1 MELQFNKEVCPCL
14 HFLTSQVQTQ
24 EQTQEVRLPDGMPDV
39 GRVLGAW
46 GQVLIRG
53 KEWRSSGMTVSGGVL
68 AWALYI
74 PEDGSEPR
82 MLDTWIPFQ
91 MKWDFEESQRDGTIH
106 VWPLLES
113 MDARCVS
120 ARKILFRS
128 TVAMLGEAMEPSSV
142 ELYRPGTV
150 PEDVQLLKNTYPTV
164 LPVEAGEKQ
173 FLIQEALETDADMD
187 KILRYCVKLQ
197 VKEQRILANRLVFR
211 GTVLLQV
218 LRDAN
223 GLSAWYTEVPFSQY
237 VDLDGSYNEEASA
250 TVRLIPTVLELEK
263 NEQGGL
269 ELKCGT
275 AAQYLIYERVMVD
288 AVEDAY
294 SPFRSVEM
302 QKSEWELPALLDCC
316 KQPVIAESQW
326 QNTGKVLDAVF
337 YCGYPQVQQDEN
349 VLEAKLAGQ
358 FQVLYTDEEGQLQ
371 GASVKGETRWEM
383 GSDKANRHRVFWQSG
398 FPEVETTVSGSSLRQ
413 EFQTQIDVYAHSP
426 VSCITGLQLG
436 EAVTPDPG
444 RPALILRRSSG
455 QQLWDIAKSTG
466 STVESIRNAN
476 GLTEAPDDDRMLL
489 IPVI

>member
-68 AWALYI
+68 SWALYI

-173 FLIQEALETDADMD
+173 FLIQEALETDADMG

-349 VLEAKLAGQ
+349 IVSEKELVLDLEPKKTAEIKIELPAECKIGCYVNIYLYDNEGYEVAKTQETADVKVVKETATRKLAELTDDVNEIIAEGDG
-358 FQVLYTDEEGQLQ
+358 FRYIGSEVHTSTLRSGVLG
-371 GASVKGETRWEM
+371 KGM
-383 GSDKANRHRVFWQSG
+383 
-398 FPEVETTVSGSSLRQ
+398 
-413 EFQTQIDVYAHSP
+413 
-426 VSCITGLQLG
+426 
-436 EAVTPDPG
+436 
-444 RPALILRRSSG
+444 
-455 QQLWDIAKSTG
+455 
-466 STVESIRNAN
+466 
-476 GLTEAPDDDRMLL
+476 M
-489 IPVI
+489 